1 MGRSQT
7 RVNPSNL
14 NPDLSHSTKQNKRT
28 LHIKKTR
35 QKIKRKLT
43 ETVSGQRRE
52 LVDFIL
58 YRFVLN
64 ELKEKKETIIF
75 LRKVFNGQNFY
86 QWQSFSFKFWT
97 PKQNS
102 DCKRITLAIEILGQV
117 LLAWYDGIIF
127 LYRHNFYFIFKTC
140 PKLRLKLS
148 RCAFFDCEKCIPS
161 QAPSPTP
168 PTQPP
173 TSHIQHNH

>member
-64 ELKEKKETIIF
+64 ELKEKIRNNHFFAK
-75 LRKVFNGQNFY
+75 
-86 QWQSFSFKFWT
+86 SF
-97 PKQNS
+97 
-102 DCKRITLAIEILGQV
+102 
-117 LLAWYDGIIF
+117 
-127 LYRHNFYFIFKTC
+127 
-140 PKLRLKLS
+140 
-148 RCAFFDCEKCIPS
+148 
-161 QAPSPTP
+161 
-168 PTQPP
+168 
-173 TSHIQHNH
+173 